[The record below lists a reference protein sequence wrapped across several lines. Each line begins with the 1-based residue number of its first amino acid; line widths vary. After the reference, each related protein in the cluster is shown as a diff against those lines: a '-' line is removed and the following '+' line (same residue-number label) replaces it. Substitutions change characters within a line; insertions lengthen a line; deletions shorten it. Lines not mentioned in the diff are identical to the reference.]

1 MKRGRVRQMDGEM
14 VKVKGKKWERKRED
28 EKGEE
33 RKRREN
39 NLESRGREEKA
50 GRGYRLKNRI

>member
-1 MKRGRVRQMDGEM
+1 MKRGRVNQMDGEM
-14 VKVKGKKWERKRED
+14 VRVKGKKWERKRED
-28 EKGEE
+28 EKGEG